1 MGEQEPVL
9 AEPAD
14 ATAVRALVR
23 DAYAPYVPRMGGEP
37 GPMNAD
43 YARAIADGDVHVVRS
58 GDEIVA
64 VVVLRGGGDHLLV
77 ENLAVAP
84 GQQGLGLGSE
94 LLAWA
99 ESQAAVRGYD
109 EVRLYTHETMV
120 ENLAFYRRYGFEVTC
135 GADDDPYRRV
145 HMRKVSRPT

>member
-1 MGEQEPVL
+1 MGEQGPVP

-23 DAYAPYVPRMGGEP
+23 DAYAPYVPRMGMEP

-43 YARAIADGDVHVVRS
+43 YVRAIADGDVHVLRS

-64 VVVLRGGGDHLLV
+64 VVVLRGADDHLLI
-77 ENLAVAP
+77 ENIAVAP
-84 GQQGLGLGSE
+84 DRQGRGLGRE
-94 LLAWA
+94 ILAWA
-99 ESQAAVRGYD
+99 ESQAVARGAD

-120 ENLAFYRRYGFEVTC
+120 ENLAFYQRHGFDVTR

-145 HMRKVSRPT
+145 HLRKVCRTP